1 MFRIVQVGKTE
12 GLQSAQDLLN
22 VLRKGGLLHGET
34 ADDID
39 NPVFSRWT
47 DFPGFLRTVDKPK

>member
-1 MFRIVQVGKTE
+1 MFRIVQAGKTE
-12 GLQSAQDLLN
+12 RLQSAQDRLN
-22 VLRKGGLLHGET
+22 VLRKRGLLHWET

-47 DFPGFLRTVDKPK
+47 DIPGFLRTVDKPK